1 MARPTPIERDRPTF
15 GVLVTVVP
23 MYGLAADSLD
33 ALIAVLDAKPEGV
46 EREGQTQMVEA
57 VANAISDRTH
67 LIVEAGTGTG
77 KSLAYLIP
85 AILSGERIAI
95 ATATKSLQNQLADA
109 DLPFL
114 VEHLGVPVSWSVV
127 KGRRSYVCMAK
138 LVERLGPDLDGSTP
152 QLFEDEG
159 DAVDVIVDWVRA
171 DGSGDRD
178 DLPETVDDGL
188 WRQVSVSGMECPG
201 KKQCPQAGQ
210 CFAEAAIDAARD
222 AQITVTNHHLY
233 ALHMASGRRILP
245 DHDVIIFDEAH
256 KLEAASSAAFGV
268 DVSGGRLIA
277 FANNAQRLL
286 PPERRD
292 ELVGEVRS
300 LAGRL
305 GTEIEGLGEV
315 RLVPSEDNLGDLILG
330 SIRAVAAVSK
340 ALPKVDD
347 GEPLSGAVARARAQG
362 GHVQADFGM
371 ALDMPD
377 GHVAWAEPQRRVV
390 RVAPVSVD
398 FSIAAN
404 LLVHHPTIFTSA
416 TLTTGGSFV
425 PLARRIGLSAQPIA
439 DDPAALD
446 VEDPLSRAYEG
457 LRVDGSFDYARQ
469 GLLYIASELPDPRQP
484 DWQIAAAAEARSL
497 AEASGG
503 RALILTTSYRM
514 MEGVAAALEGVP
526 FAVLV
531 QGEMP
536 KRQLISQFA
545 AEETATLV
553 ATMGYWEGIDVPGPS
568 LSLVVIDRIPFPRPD
583 DPLMQARREAVVA
596 RGGSAFDE
604 VDLPHATVL
613 LAQGS
618 GRLIRNENDRGV
630 VAVLDRRLTAMR
642 YGQRILRSLP
652 RLLRT
657 SDRNRAVRFL
667 EDVSRD
673 RDGGID

>member
-1 MARPTPIERDRPTF
+1 MER
-15 GVLVTVVP
+15 V
-23 MYGLAADSLD
+23 
-33 ALIAVLDAKPEGV
+33 
-46 EREGQTQMVEA
+46 GQTQMVEA
-57 VANAISDRTH
+57 VAAAITNRSH
-67 LIVEAGTGTG
+67 LVVEAGTGTG

-85 AILSGERIAI
+85 AVLSGQRIAV

-114 VEHLGVPVSWSVV
+114 AENLGVPVSWSVI
-127 KGRRSYVCMAK
+127 KGRQSYVCMAK
-138 LVERLGPDLDGSTP
+138 LVERLGPDLDGAT
-152 QLFEDEG
+152 QLFDEDG
-159 DAVDVIVDWVRA
+159 ADLDVIADWVRSA
-171 DGSGDRD
+171 GTGDRD
-178 DLPETVDDGL
+178 DLPTTVTDEL

-201 KKQCPQAGQ
+201 KKQCPQGSK

-268 DVSGGRLIA
+268 DVGGGRLIA
-277 FANNAQRLL
+277 FANNAQRLIG
-286 PPERRD
+286 PAQRD
-292 ELVGEVRS
+292 QLMGEVRS

-305 GTEIEGLGEV
+305 NDAIETLPQERLKPASGPLGEA
-315 RLVPSEDNLGDLILG
+315 ILG
-330 SIRAVAAVSK
+330 AIRAVAQATR
-340 ALPKVDD
+340 ALPKTDD
-347 GEPLSGAVARARAQG
+347 DEPLAGPIARVRAQS

-377 GHVAWAEPQRRVV
+377 GYVAWAEPDRRVV
-390 RVAPVSVD
+390 RVAPITVD
-398 FSIAAN
+398 YSIAAN
-404 LLVHHPTIFTSA
+404 LLVHHPTIMTSA
-416 TLTTGGSFV
+416 TLTTGGSFA
-425 PLARRIGLSAQPIA
+425 PLARRVGFSSESIP
-439 DDPAALD
+439 DDPAAFD
-446 VEDPLSRAYEG
+446 VEDPLPRTYDG
-457 LRVDGSFDYARQ
+457 LRVEGSFEYATQ
-469 GLLYIASELPDPRQP
+469 GLLYVAADLPDPRE
-484 DWQIAAAAEARSL
+484 DEWRSAAGSELRALVEAA
-497 AEASGG
+497 GG
-503 RALILTTSYRM
+503 RALVLTTSYRM
-514 MEGVAAALEGVP
+514 LDVAADALGGAP
-526 FAVLV
+526 FEVLV

-536 KRQLISQFA
+536 KRQLISRFSTT
-545 AEETATLV
+545 ETATLV

-657 SDRNRAVRFL
+657 SDRDRALHFL
-667 EDVSRD
+667 REVSASRE
-673 RDGGID
+673 RAGEEI